1 MPPIKQTDY
10 SLVIC
15 LLYWEH
21 IRDFLFEY
29 NKVSFHEVQTPYS
42 WKLLTK
48 KHKSVKK
55 LKYYID
61 LTTEFVIIFL
71 VSFLRQ

>member
-1 MPPIKQTDY
+1 M
-10 SLVIC
+10 
-15 LLYWEH
+15 
-21 IRDFLFEY
+21 RDFLFEY
-29 NKVSFHEVQTPYS
+29 NKISILDVQTPYS

-61 LTTEFVIIFL
+61 LTREFVIIFL
-71 VSFLRQ
+71 VSSLRQ